1 LARHSIDRNLTEHA
15 ARRPEI
21 TKVTNFPVLGRSFLY
36 SRFWLGQQGFWIF
49 LLLMFVAQMLGSTL
63 DFPLLRLSASLFLSL
78 FLISG
83 VRSLSPRRSVR
94 AVGCLLVMAAIVLR
108 WLGHALPTPAIIGWG
123 LATALLVM
131 IALTLVSIDKVFRDD
146 SPVTAARVMGAVAV
160 YLLFGMAWSFLY
172 GLLDLLLHDAFNLS
186 AALDIGDPDRLESFT
201 YFSFVT
207 LTTLGYGDI
216 TPVHQVARLFVIIQ
230 ALFGQLYPAT
240 LLARLVSLE
249 ITSRQSNRPPTIGEP

>member
-1 LARHSIDRNLTEHA
+1 M
-15 ARRPEI
+15 
-21 TKVTNFPVLGRSFLY
+21 NFRTLDNSFLFP
-36 SRFWLGQQGFWIF
+36 RFWLGQQGYWTF
-49 LLLMFVAQMLGSTL
+49 LLLMFVSQMLGSTL
-63 DFPLLRLSASLFLSL
+63 DFPWLRLCASLFLSL
-78 FLISG
+78 FLVSG

-94 AVGCLLVMAAIVLR
+94 AIGYLLVMTAIVLR
-108 WLGHALPTPAIIGWG
+108 WLGHVLPTPTIIGWG
-123 LATALLVM
+123 LASALLVM
-131 IALTLVSIDKVFRDD
+131 VALTLVSIDKVFRDD